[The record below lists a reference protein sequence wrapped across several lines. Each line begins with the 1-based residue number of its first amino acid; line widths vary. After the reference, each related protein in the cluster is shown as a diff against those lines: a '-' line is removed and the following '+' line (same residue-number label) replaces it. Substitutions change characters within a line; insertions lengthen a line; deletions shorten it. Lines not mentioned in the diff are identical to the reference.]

1 MRGLRRSHAAPRPQR
16 GVAALEFA
24 LIATLMLAM
33 LMGLF
38 VFWRALQAQQ
48 SLARATGDGARMVQ
62 HLVYGGLAGFNPARP
77 AERASILQAV
87 TDVVHQSI
95 AASGLPP
102 GTAPA
107 QVQIDWGASQATLTV
122 VYLLPP
128 VLGQGLVVGS
138 QPMGEPTRLQA
149 RSQVSLAPP
158 S

>member
-1 MRGLRRSHAAPRPQR
+1 MTGHAHGRCTAAPQR

-24 LIATLMLAM
+24 LIATIALVL

-38 VFWRALQAQQ
+38 VYWRALQAQQ

-62 HLVYGGLAGFNPARP
+62 HLAFGGLAGFNPARP
-77 AERASILQAV
+77 VERANILQA
-87 TDVVHQSI
+87 TRDVVNQSL

-102 GTAPA
+102 GTGPT
-107 QVQIDWGASQATLTV
+107 QVQIDWGASEATLTV

-128 VLGQGLVVGS
+128 VLGQGLATGG
-138 QPMGEPTRLQA
+138 QPLGEPTRLQS
-149 RSQVSLAPP
+149 RSVVRLAPA